1 MAKRKEIKLEYLVK
15 SSPTILFE
23 FLSEPAELGQW
34 FADKV
39 TEEKEVYT
47 FIWEGYPQLANLGK
61 YTQNEVVR
69 FDWQDNDEYLQ
80 FEIIISDITKETIL
94 MVTDFCDEKGE
105 NDMKMLWDTSI
116 KKLNAR
122 IGGH

>member
-69 FDWQDNDEYLQ
+69 FDWQENDEFLQ